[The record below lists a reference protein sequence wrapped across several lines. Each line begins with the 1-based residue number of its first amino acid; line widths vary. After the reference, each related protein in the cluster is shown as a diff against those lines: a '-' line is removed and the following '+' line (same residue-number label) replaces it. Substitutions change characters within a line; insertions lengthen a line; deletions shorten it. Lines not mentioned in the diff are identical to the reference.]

1 MPRASRPLPRWQR
14 DGVVALECRAVVELA
29 SDYLDRDLD
38 PDSYRRVADH
48 LAGCDACRQYVD
60 QVRQTVRLVS
70 ALYRGGPPGTATSIH
85 TRRWSELGNGKSP
98 TSRKS
103 GSSAVGQ
110 NTAASTKRSG
120 LDGST

>member
-1 MPRASRPLPRWQR
+1 MPRASRPPRWQR
-14 DGVVALECRAVVELA
+14 DRVIALECPAVVELA
-29 SDYLDRDLD
+29 SDYLDRELD
-38 PDSYRRVADH
+38 PERHRRVVAH
-48 LAGCDACRQYVD
+48 LAGCDACERYVD

-70 ALYRGGPPGTATSIH
+70 AIYRGGSPGTATSIQ

-98 TSRKS
+98 TRRKS

-120 LDGST
+120 RDGST